1 MKKVYL
7 KSLCSIADEISNPT
21 YFNNLVVANIIV
33 MEHSK
38 LIPYRYYIRIISR
51 DCAEHITEERHES
64 LEKYL
69 ILKEY
74 DEKEITKHVNK
85 IIDECKNKDSKKII
99 NFLDDQLISEEAI
112 YWQ

>member
-1 MKKVYL
+1 VKKVYL
-7 KSLCSIADEISNPT
+7 KSLCGIADEISNPT

-33 MEHSK
+33 MENAK
-38 LIPYRYYIRIISR
+38 LIPYRYYVRIISR
-51 DCAEHITEERHES
+51 NCAEHIAEERNET

-69 ILKEY
+69 VLKEY

-85 IIDECKNKDSKKII
+85 IIDKCKNKNPKKII
-99 NFLDDQLISEEAI
+99 SFLDEQLISEEAI